1 LFEYYNGD
9 DGVSKTGDIIMPDE
23 LAMDSKALIFAT
35 LADVYLTSG
44 MVDEAISILKD
55 GLSRNPNYTLGKIIL
70 GRAYYLKGDTEQAL
84 KILEE
89 IYDQAKESESENLY
103 LGHIYK
109 KLGDYEKAISFYEA
123 TLKINPENKEAKQEL
138 ELLKPKIKMEEVV
151 ATPIEPTK
159 PVETITPEMVAVPKE
174 EIPAQELPVEEFIK
188 KMEPEPEIVVEE
200 KKPEKTPEVVVRQ
213 EIPNRVEAEVKP
225 EIQEPVVSKEQ
236 PTVEEIEVTPILP
249 EIGLEPV
256 AEEKVVEKPSPFD
269 ALNEPMQRLIDIKTV
284 NGAFILSRD
293 GLLIQSYYKGREDIE
308 ELCALIA
315 GIFNDA
321 DNAFKFLKAGNLEK
335 FIIEKSD
342 ETICVITAG
351 ESLLCIITKPEAK
364 PGLVFVY
371 ARKIIEEIRKIL
383 G

>member
-1 LFEYYNGD
+1 
-9 DGVSKTGDIIMPDE
+9 MADE

-44 MVDEAISILKD
+44 MIDEAISILKD

-70 GRAYYLKGDTEQAL
+70 GRAYYLKGDLEQAL

-89 IYDQAKESESENLY
+89 IYEQAKESENENLY

-109 KLGDYEKAISFYEA
+109 KLGDYEKAIHFYEA
-123 TLKINPENKEAKQEL
+123 TLKINSENKEAKQEL
-138 ELLKPKIKMEEVV
+138 DLLKPQTKVEENVKEVV
-151 ATPIEPTK
+151 IEK
-159 PVETITPEMVAVPKE
+159 GVETITPEMIAVPKE
-174 EIPAQELPVEEFIK
+174 ETVKPQLPVEEVVEKI
-188 KMEPEPEIVVEE
+188 EPEAEKIIEQEPKIQTADNQKAEPVKSVPIQESVVEE
-200 KKPEKTPEVVVRQ
+200 SK
-213 EIPNRVEAEVKP
+213 VK
-225 EIQEPVVSKEQ
+225 
-236 PTVEEIEVTPILP
+236 EEIELTPVLP
-249 EIGLEPV
+249 EIGLEP
-256 AEEKVVEKPSPFD
+256 AIEEKEVEKPSPLD
-269 ALNEPMQRLIDIKTV
+269 ELNEPMKKLTDLKSV

-293 GLLIQSYYKGREDIE
+293 GLLIQSYYQGRDDIE

-321 DNAFKFLKAGNLEK
+321 DNVFKFLKTGNLEK

>member
-1 LFEYYNGD
+1 
-9 DGVSKTGDIIMPDE
+9 MADE

-44 MVDEAISILKD
+44 MIDEAISILKD

-89 IYDQAKESESENLY
+89 IYEQAKESENENLY

-109 KLGDYEKAISFYEA
+109 KLGDYEKAIKFYEV

-138 ELLKPKIKMEEVV
+138 DLLKPKPEMVEVTKEPV
-151 ATPIEPTK
+151 IEK
-159 PVETITPEMVAVPKE
+159 PFETITPEMVAVPKE
-174 EIPAQELPVEEFIK
+174 EISKPELPIEEVIEK
-188 KMEPEPEIVVEE
+188 IEPEKE
-200 KKPEKTPEVVVRQ
+200 KITEP
-213 EIPNRVEAEVKP
+213 KP
-225 EIQEPVVSKEQ
+225 EIKPEDISKAEQIEVVPVQEPVVEETLKKE
-236 PTVEEIEVTPILP
+236 EAEITPVLP

-256 AEEKVVEKPSPFD
+256 VVEKEIEKTSPLD
-269 ALNEPMQRLIDIKTV
+269 ALNEPMKKLIDIKSV
-284 NGAFILSRD
+284 KGAFILSRD
-293 GLLIQSYYKGREDIE
+293 GLLIQSYYPDRDDIE
-308 ELCALIA
+308 EICALVA

-321 DNAFKFLKAGNLEK
+321 DNAFTFLKAGSLEK

>member
-1 LFEYYNGD
+1 MG
-9 DGVSKTGDIIMPDE
+9 DE

-44 MVDEAISILKD
+44 MIDEAISILKD

-89 IYDQAKESESENLY
+89 IYEQAKESENENLY

-109 KLGDYEKAISFYEA
+109 KLGDYEKAIQFYET
-123 TLKINPENKEAKQEL
+123 TLKINPENREAKQEL
-138 ELLKPKIKMEEVV
+138 ELLKPKPQVAEPIKEPV
-151 ATPIEPTK
+151 IEKIP
-159 PVETITPEMVAVPKE
+159 ETITPEMIAVPKE
-174 EIPAQELPVEEFIK
+174 EVAKSPLLVEEVIEK
-188 KMEPEPEIVVEE
+188 IEPHVEKITEPEPEI
-200 KKPEKTPEVVVRQ
+200 KPEVAEAVS
-213 EIPNRVEAEVKP
+213 RVEPVQAAPAQESVIGEQQVK
-225 EIQEPVVSKEQ
+225 
-236 PTVEEIEVTPILP
+236 EEIELTPVLP

-256 AEEKVVEKPSPFD
+256 VEVLPEEKKVEKPSPLD
-269 ALNEPMQRLIDIKTV
+269 VLNEPMKKLTDIKSV
-284 NGAFILSRD
+284 KGAFILSRD
-293 GLLIQSYYKGREDIE
+293 GLLIQSYYQGKEDIE
-308 ELCALIA
+308 EICALIA

>member
-1 LFEYYNGD
+1 
-9 DGVSKTGDIIMPDE
+9 MADE

-55 GLSRNPNYTLGKIIL
+55 GLSRNPNYTLAKIIL
-70 GRAYYLKGDTEQAL
+70 GRAYYLKGDIEQAR

-89 IYDQAKESESENLY
+89 IYEQAKESENENLY
-103 LGHIYK
+103 LGYIYN
-109 KLGDYEKAISFYEA
+109 KLGDYEKAIQFYEA

-138 ELLKPKIKMEEVV
+138 ELLKPKPQVVEVEKGV
-151 ATPIEPTK
+151 VHERPF
-159 PVETITPEMVAVPKE
+159 ETITPEMIAVPKE
-174 EIPAQELPVEEFIK
+174 KITKPELPIEEVIEK
-188 KMEPEPEIVVEE
+188 IEPEREKITEPEPEI
-200 KKPEKTPEVVVRQ
+200 KPEEVS
-213 EIPNRVEAEVKP
+213 KS
-225 EIQEPVVSKEQ
+225 EPVQVVPVQKPVEVSRKE
-236 PTVEEIEVTPILP
+236 EEIELIPVLP

-256 AEEKVVEKPSPFD
+256 VEEKEIEKVSPLD
-269 ALNEPMQRLIDIKTV
+269 ALNEPMKRLTDIKSV
-284 NGAFILSRD
+284 KGAFILSRD
-293 GLLIQSYYKGREDIE
+293 GLLIQSYYQGRDDIE
-308 ELCALIA
+308 EICALLA
-315 GIFNDA
+315 GVYNDA
-321 DNAFKFLKAGNLEK
+321 DNAFKFLQTGCLEK